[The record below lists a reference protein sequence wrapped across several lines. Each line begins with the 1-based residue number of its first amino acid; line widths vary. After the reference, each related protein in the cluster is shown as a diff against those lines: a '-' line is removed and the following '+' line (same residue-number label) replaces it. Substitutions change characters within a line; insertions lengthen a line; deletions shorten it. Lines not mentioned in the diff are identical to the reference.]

1 MAADL
6 LRYRG
11 WAWGWWALL
20 SIALGWGVYLWQ
32 LDGTEPP
39 NGGTWPGWILGIWA
53 ALLIVWL
60 TLLGWRKR
68 SYRRGTGSLQ
78 GWTSAHVW
86 LGLAVWLLA
95 TLHCSL
101 QFGWNVHTLAY
112 GLMCAVIL
120 SGIFGLYAYVSYPR
134 RMADNRAGL
143 SRAALFAELFDLNRE
158 GERLS
163 RHCASDIQTTVRSSL
178 VRTTLGGGALAQLRG
193 NDGSSFIVPG
203 RGVVPNPDQTAVID
217 YVADRITAAEKA
229 VEVGLLR
236 DLLAVLC
243 RRQSVLRRLR
253 QDIRMQGM
261 LKAWLYLHV
270 PLTFALLAALLVHVL
285 SVFIYW

>member
-6 LRYRG
+6 LRYRR
-11 WAWGWWALL
+11 WAWGWWALAFILVGWVVFL
-20 SIALGWGVYLWQ
+20 SQIGS
-32 LDGTEPP
+32 TEPA

-60 TLLGWRKR
+60 TLLGLRKR
-68 SYRRGTGSLQ
+68 SYLRGSGSLQ
-78 GWTSAHVW
+78 GWASAHVW
-86 LGLAVWLLA
+86 LGLAVWALA
-95 TLHCSL
+95 TLHCAL

-112 GLMCAVIL
+112 LLMCLVIL
-120 SGIFGLYAYVSYPR
+120 SGVFGLYAYLGYPR
-134 RMADNRAGL
+134 RMAENRAGL
-143 SRAALFAELFDLNRE
+143 SRDALFAELFDLNRE

-163 RHCASDIQTTVRSSL
+163 RRCASDIQTTVRSSL

-203 RGVVPNPDQTAVID
+203 RGVVANPDQTAVID
-217 YVADRITAAEKA
+217 YVADRITGAEKA
-229 VEVGLLR
+229 AEVGLLR

-253 QDIRMQGM
+253 RDIRLQGL
-261 LKAWLYLHV
+261 LKVWLYVHV
-270 PLTFALLAALLVHVL
+270 PLTFALLAALTVHVI